1 MSISMAM
8 TIKITIF
15 WNGTP
20 YSPVKIYQHFGETC
34 YLHFQS
40 HSPEV
45 QKKCDEVQSTTTD
58 MNM

>member
-1 MSISMAM
+1 MAM

-15 WNGTP
+15 WDGTP
-20 YSPVKIYQHFGETC
+20 YGPVKIYQHFGETC
-34 YLHFQS
+34 CLHFQG

-45 QKKCDEVQSTTTD
+45 QKKYDGVQSTTTD